1 MDIGVDRAVEADL
14 GRAALRV
21 VEEVHHVLMRRFGGV
36 AVVHRHVREQLAVQ
50 IVVRRFGVPVRLHH
64 LLRAQAVVVVLECQ
78 RRALRAH
85 ALQLAARLPFIR
97 PRAIVQRIAHSVV
110 NNRDAV
116 ISSQL
121 VLPVR
126 VAVGIRNRLQSF
138 TQFIRNSICI
148 LRLVQDIAA
157 PVVAVNPRRILMRV
171 IDTDKLTKCVI
182 NVSGGKTIS
191 RLTGDVATII
201 IGIGEVHGILT
212 ITLRNAAY
220 QRGRCILAVGSC
232 ARSVCILRR
241 ISARSIGHS
250 SAGNTVQ
257 LIVYVVHLRSIAA
270 IIPYFRHS
278 VVSIISILRLEVCI
292 SRCFI
297 ERLYTI
303 LFIVFNQS
311 TIFEIFLSVALFGF
325 IRTVS
330 LVVTRSNRAAV
341 GRIFHERGT
350 TFRIVL
356 IRESRRF
363 VVVIAYARNAIKV
376 IIGVLYLA
384 AVAILNFLKS
394 ALAVRAINIRR
405 KRLICDLH
413 RGLAAKLVI
422 LKVIHN
428 VHCVASRIVRN
439 RLEFVIL
446 ISVLIPAGS
455 TLSIHRIGGLHTGN
469 TIRRI
474 VAVVHRLPCR
484 VGYAQKLTVCVQCI
498 RNFITTCIPLLGH
511 KVPVLGILRLRS
523 DERRR
528 SIFLHS
534 SVNSATIG
542 IIFGRS
548 LDASRGR
555 RSQREVPFLLRIGRT
570 VSEQILFRCR
580 AARLNV
586 AQKIVKGIIRRSG
599 FLIGQVFYSSNIAVR
614 IIGINV
620 AIQLARQADMGEHAR
635 IRVSSVEHADLDRVE
650 ILRCRNLRGDTVPTA
665 SIRAKIEAL
674 PTRIDITRICTEPNA
689 DSRLEGGIAARHAQ
703 RAAPATDGKYVALRA
718 TSIDVLRDV
727 YVRRGRLTGQPHC
740 VAADGIGHAVH
751 RSVGHDTI
759 QRGRAHTV
767 ARHLPLLREQARR
780 RCRGVVRRQAEIAIG
795 NEIERVRHSPAFHL
809 RTAPMQRARLRVAHK
824 LNRHRGRLA
833 IFKREADAQAFPAGS
848 KRAHACARR
857 AGKGRTAF
865 VDDAICGHAQEGT
878 LIAAGNG

>member
-1 MDIGVDRAVEADL
+1 
-14 GRAALRV
+14 
-21 VEEVHHVLMRRFGGV
+21 MRRFGGV

-523 DERRR
+523 DERCRR
-528 SIFLHS
+528 VFLHS
-534 SVNSATIG
+534 SVNSTTIG
-542 IIFGRS
+542 IIFSRS
-548 LDASRGR
+548 LYARRSRG
-555 RSQREVPFLLRIGRT
+555 SQREVPFLLRIGAAIG
-570 VSEQILFRCR
+570 EQILLSSR
-580 AARLNV
+580 AARLHI
-586 AQKIVKGIIRRSG
+586 AQQIVKGIVRRRRL
-599 FLIGQVFYSSNIAVR
+599 LIGQVFYSSNIAVR

-620 AIQLARQADMGEHAR
+620 SIQLTRQADMREHAR
-635 IRVSSVEHADLDRVE
+635 IRVSSVKHAYLNAIVR
-650 ILRCRNLRGDTVPTA
+650 LRRNNLCGY
-665 SIRAKIEAL
+665 AL
-674 PTRIDITRICTEPNA
+674 PATSTGAEIDSVPAGIRVRIVRVRAEA
-689 DSRLEGGIAARHAQ
+689 HAKSRLEGRRRACHAFRIAPAADREHVILQAIRDNILNDIYIRCGRLARQTHCIAADSRRQPIHGAVGNDAVQ
-703 RAAPATDGKYVALRA
+703 RRSAYA
-718 TSIDVLRDV
+718 
-727 YVRRGRLTGQPHC
+727 
-740 VAADGIGHAVH
+740 VAAI
-751 RSVGHDTI
+751 R
-759 QRGRAHTV
+759 
-767 ARHLPLLREQARR
+767 PLLRKQSRR
-780 RCRGVVRRQAEIAIG
+780 AACGVVLGQAEVAVADH
-795 NEIERVRHSPAFHL
+795 IEVCYEKHRHSDAAVLIYLFY
-809 RTAPMQRARLRVAHK
+809 
-824 LNRHRGRLA
+824 RHG
-833 IFKREADAQAFPAGS
+833 
-848 KRAHACARR
+848 
-857 AGKGRTAF
+857 
-865 VDDAICGHAQEGT
+865 
-878 LIAAGNG
+878 LILYCLP